1 MEYPKLKKIKTERRC
16 TEQFKGLDR
25 RPQAEAGAFSAMG
38 NMTGEPWP
46 LLSSRKK
53 RGLVAEL
60 SNPQALAALG
70 KLAWIDGDTL
80 YYDGQATPVND
91 LSLNADMLP
100 KRLTAM
106 GVYLVIMP
114 DKRYYNTMNPA
125 DRGYIERLWES
136 AGSVT
141 FSPITVGSGA
151 SMEQYVKITA
161 TGIGLGLN
169 PEDGVR
175 FSGIQYTGSNSV
187 LREQLEA
194 LNGVHMALAVTNDSI
209 LIAGV
214 IASPYTQAAGT
225 VRADRRMPE
234 TDYLM
239 ECGNRLWGC
248 RWGTQN
254 GKAVNRIYA
263 CSLGDFRNWDKFG
276 GTAEDSFFAD
286 VGSDGP
292 FTGAA
297 AHRGNPYFFKADC
310 VHRIYGDRP
319 ASFQTQTVA
328 CDGVKPGCFASLAEY
343 NGMLYYVGVN
353 GVKAFDSLPENVGA
367 ALGPG
372 NLNAAAAGQA
382 GGKYYLSAR
391 DGDGP
396 WSLYVLDADHG
407 VWHRQDDSHA
417 LAFAELNGEMYMLLA
432 NGLLFALNGT
442 AGETEPGDVTWFAE
456 TAVMGYEDPD
466 RQYMNRFLLRMK
478 LGRNAECSVFIQYDS
493 DGLWHFKGTV
503 QGTDRLKTYL
513 LPVIPR
519 RCEHFRVRM
528 EGCGEVQ
535 FYGMAR
541 ELVMGREER

>member
-1 MEYPKLKKIKTERRC
+1 MQYPHLNEIKTERRW

-38 NMTGEPWP
+38 NMTGDPWP

-60 SNPQALAALG
+60 KNPQALAALE
-70 KLAWIDGDTL
+70 KLAWIDGNTL

-106 GVYLVIMP
+106 GVYLIIMP

-125 DRGYIERLWES
+125 DRGNIERLWES

-141 FSPITVGSGA
+141 FAPITVGSGA
-151 SMEQYVKITA
+151 SMETYVKISS

-175 FSGIQYTGSNSV
+175 ISGVQYTGNNTV

-194 LNGVHMALAVTNDSI
+194 LNGVHIAQAVTDDSI
-209 LIAGV
+209 LIPGV
-214 IASPYTQAAGT
+214 IASQYTQNTGV
-225 VRADRRMPE
+225 VRADRRMPDV
-234 TDYLM
+234 DYLM

-248 RWGTQN
+248 RWGEQN
-254 GKAVNRIYA
+254 GKTVNRIYA

-276 GTAEDSFFAD
+276 GTVEDSFFVD

-319 ASFQTQTVA
+319 ANFQTQTAA
-328 CDGVKPGCFASLAEY
+328 CDGVKPGCAGSLTEY

-353 GVKAFDSLPENVGA
+353 GVESFDSLPENVGG
-367 ALGPG
+367 ALGQE

-396 WSLYVLDADHG
+396 WSLYVLDAEHG

-432 NGLLFALNGT
+432 NGLLCALNGT

-456 TAVMGYEDPD
+456 TAVMDYAYPD
-466 RQYMNRFLLRMK
+466 HQYMNRFLLRMK
-478 LGRNAECSVFIQYDS
+478 LDRNAECSVFIQYDS

-519 RCEHFRVRM
+519 RCEHFRLRM
-528 EGCGEVQ
+528 EGRGNVQ
-535 FYGMAR
+535 LYGMAR
-541 ELVMGREER
+541 EWTMGREEK

>member
-1 MEYPKLKKIKTERRC
+1 MQYPHLNEIKTERRW

-25 RPQAEAGAFSAMG
+25 QPRAEAGAFSAMG
-38 NMTGEPWP
+38 NMTGDPWP

-60 SNPQALAALG
+60 KNPQALTALG

-106 GVYLVIMP
+106 GVYLLIMP

-125 DRGYIERLWES
+125 DRGCIERLWES

-141 FSPITVGSGA
+141 FAPITVGSGA
-151 SMEQYVKITA
+151 SMETYVKITSA
-161 TGIGLGLN
+161 GIGRDLN
-169 PEDGVR
+169 LEDGVR
-175 FSGIQYTGSNSV
+175 ISGIQYTGNNNL
-187 LREQLEA
+187 LRQQLEA
-194 LNGVHMALAVTNDSI
+194 LNGVHIAQAVTNDSI
-209 LIAGV
+209 LIPGV
-214 IASPYTQAAGT
+214 IASQYTQNTGNL
-225 VRADRRMPE
+225 RADRRMPDV
-234 TDYLM
+234 DYLM

-248 RWGTQN
+248 RWGEQN
-254 GKAVNRIYA
+254 GKTVNRIYA

-276 GTAEDSFFAD
+276 GTIDDSFFVD

-319 ASFQTQTVA
+319 GNFQTQMTA
-328 CDGVKPGCFASLAEY
+328 CDGVKPGCFGSLAES

-353 GVKAFDSLPENVGA
+353 GVEAFDSLPENVGA
-367 ALGPG
+367 ALGPE
-372 NLNAAAAGQA
+372 NLNDAAAGQA

-391 DGDGP
+391 HGDGS
-396 WSLYVLDADHG
+396 WSLYALDGEHG

-432 NGLLFALNGT
+432 NGLLCALNGT
-442 AGETEPGDVTWFAE
+442 AGETEPGDVTWYAE
-456 TAVMGYEDPD
+456 TAVMGYEYPD
-466 RQYMNRFLLRMK
+466 RRYMNRFLLRMK
-478 LGRNAECSVFIQYDS
+478 LGRNAECSVFVQYDS

-503 QGTDRLKTYL
+503 QGADRLKTYL

-528 EGCGEVQ
+528 EGRGEVQ
-535 FYGMAR
+535 LYGMAR
-541 ELVMGREER
+541 EWTMGREDK